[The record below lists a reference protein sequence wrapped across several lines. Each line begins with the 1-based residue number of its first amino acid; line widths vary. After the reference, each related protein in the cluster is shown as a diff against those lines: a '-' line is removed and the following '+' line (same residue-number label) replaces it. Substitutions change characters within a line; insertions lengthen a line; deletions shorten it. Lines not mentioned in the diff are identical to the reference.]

1 MQNFNIIGGGAW
13 GTALAILAQQAGHA
27 TTLWAREP
35 EVVQSVNSEHLNSM
49 FLPNV
54 KLDPAIKAT
63 LDIAD
68 AAKAEALLLAVPA
81 QFLRLTLQALI
92 PHLDANTPLVI
103 CAKGIELTSG
113 ALMSEVT
120 KALTPDSPLAV
131 LSGPTFAIEVAKGLP
146 AAVTLACYDNAIG
159 DRLCERLRTPKFRAY
174 KSDDLIGAEIGGSV
188 KNVLA
193 IACGIIEGRGLGNNA
208 RAALITR
215 GLMEMARLCIAKGG
229 RPETLMGLSGIG
241 DLMLTCNAMQ
251 SRNFSLGVE
260 LGHGQGL
267 SNILNKRKSVAEGV
281 DTASA
286 ISSLA
291 DKIGLDMPIC
301 RAVNAIVTG
310 NTSIDE
316 AISQLLARPVGTDS
330 PLDVKSHF

>member
-35 EVVQSVNSEHLNSM
+35 EVVHSVNSEHLNSM

-81 QFLRLTLQALI
+81 QFLRLTLQALV

-103 CAKGIELTSG
+103 CAKGIELSSG
-113 ALMSEVT
+113 ALMSEVI
-120 KALTPDSPLAV
+120 KAVAPDSPLAV

-215 GLMEMARLCIAKGG
+215 GLMEMARLCVAKGG
-229 RPETLMGLSGIG
+229 RPQTLMGLSGIG

-260 LGHGQGL
+260 LGHGQEL
-267 SNILNKRKSVAEGV
+267 SNILNKRKSVAEGI

-291 DKIGLDMPIC
+291 DQIGLDMPIC
-301 RAVNAIVTG
+301 KAVNAIVTG